1 MTIIYT
7 ILSLLLISI
16 GFIAYHMSN
25 APLMD
30 DNGNLL
36 DKDGNIVNEKGEIII
51 KKEDIIKN
59 HE

>member
-7 ILSLLLISI
+7 ILSLLFLSV
-16 GFIAYHMSN
+16 GFISHHMSK

-30 DNGNLL
+30 DNGNLI
-36 DKDGNIVNEKGEIII
+36 DKDDNIVNEKGQIIV